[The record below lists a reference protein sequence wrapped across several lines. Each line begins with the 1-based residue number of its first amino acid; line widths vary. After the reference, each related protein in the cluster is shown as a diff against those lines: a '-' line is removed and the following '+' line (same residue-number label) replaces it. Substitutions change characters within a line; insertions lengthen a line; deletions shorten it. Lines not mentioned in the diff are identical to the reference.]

1 MPTVQMRG
9 SGLGDG
15 RWFAQGHRPR
25 WGKQGGLLS
34 VPALGSGLGV
44 SGRGQ
49 EEEGLLL
56 HPCPIT
62 LIICPMYCSLLI
74 LNSRYQISLPQSA
87 VYLRRKLD

>member
-1 MPTVQMRG
+1 MV
-9 SGLGDG
+9 
-15 RWFAQGHRPR
+15 
-25 WGKQGGLLS
+25 GGLPRVTGPTGES
-34 VPALGSGLGV
+34 REGFFQFRRAVLGSGLGV

-74 LNSRYQISLPQSA
+74 LNSRYQIALPQSP